1 MVENYEC
8 EGQLTI
14 TDFLKSKVASGK
26 VKDLTSFINSSGKA
40 QYTQIQELIEK
51 SMKDYGIDATSEQKN
66 RLTNAVSVYILNQS
80 CEYMKYLRSECE

>member
-1 MVENYEC
+1 MVEHYEC

-26 VKDLTSFINSSGKA
+26 IKDLTGFINSSGKA
-40 QYTQIQELIEK
+40 QYIQVQELIDK
-51 SMKDYGIDATSEQKN
+51 SLKDFEITATREQKN
-66 RLTNAVSVYILNQS
+66 RLTNAVSVYILDQS